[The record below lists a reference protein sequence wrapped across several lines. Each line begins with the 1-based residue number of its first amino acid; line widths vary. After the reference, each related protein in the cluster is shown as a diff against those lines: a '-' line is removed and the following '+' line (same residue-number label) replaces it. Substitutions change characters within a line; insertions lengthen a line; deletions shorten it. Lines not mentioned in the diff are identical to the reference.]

1 MTDPKPPEHLPSSA
15 ATAEPVRQSPA
26 GRLAR
31 FYETLTPAALP
42 GLDQL
47 YAPDA
52 RFRDPFNEVAG
63 TAAIRRIFE
72 HMFATTEAPRFEV
85 TDCKE
90 LSHVALDEVE
100 QRGRSR
106 YLVAVPLKDA
116 TGMLQ
121 ALLVVERMP
130 FFALHE
136 ETLQMLNLLLGYY
149 ADSLN
154 AARIAEPI
162 LRAVPACPPTFAFEL
177 MRVWHIRR
185 AAGVRSALVALEFRS
200 QPGFDDLALQ
210 IERLQ
215 RALDSVWACASTHG
229 RVLFTLMPLAGE
241 SAAQGYANRVEGWIA
256 QNRGATLEEAG
267 VTTRVVLL
275 DQLPPEQL
283 LLTLLQQCHVP
294 AETRTERPRA

>member
-1 MTDPKPPEHLPSSA
+1 
-15 ATAEPVRQSPA
+15 
-26 GRLAR
+26 
-31 FYETLTPAALP
+31 
-42 GLDQL
+42 
-47 YAPDA
+47 
-52 RFRDPFNEVAG
+52 
-63 TAAIRRIFE
+63 
-72 HMFATTEAPRFEV
+72 
-85 TDCKE
+85 
-90 LSHVALDEVE
+90 
-100 QRGRSR
+100 
-106 YLVAVPLKDA
+106 
-116 TGMLQ
+116 
-121 ALLVVERMP
+121 MP

-162 LRAVPACPPTFAFEL
+162 LRAVPACPPAFAFEL
-177 MRVWHIRR
+177 MRVWHIRQTS
-185 AAGVRSALVALEFRS
+185 GVRSALVALEFRS

-215 RALDSVWACASTHG
+215 RALDSVWACESAHG

-267 VTTRVVLL
+267 VATRVVLL
-275 DQLPPEQL
+275 DQLPPAQL
-283 LLTLLQQCHVP
+283 LQTLLQQCHVP

>member
-1 MTDPKPPEHLPSSA
+1 MHRLDGDTLRRVPDHSLGTPFELNTTDPLITFALE
-15 ATAEPVRQSPA
+15 RQ
-26 GRLAR
+26 
-31 FYETLTPAALP
+31 
-42 GLDQL
+42 
-47 YAPDA
+47 
-52 RFRDPFNEVAG
+52 
-63 TAAIRRIFE
+63 
-72 HMFATTEAPRFEV
+72 
-85 TDCKE
+85 E
-90 LSHVALDEVE
+90 LSHVALDELE

-106 YLVAVPLKDA
+106 YLVVVPLKDA
-116 TGMLQ
+116 VGTLQ

-162 LRAVPACPPTFAFEL
+162 LRAVPACPPAFAFEL
-177 MRVWHIRR
+177 MRVWHIRQTS
-185 AAGVRSALVALEFRS
+185 GVRSALVALEFRS

-215 RALDSVWACASTHG
+215 RALDSVWACDSAHG
-229 RVLFTLMPLAGE
+229 RVLLTLMPLAGE

-275 DQLPPEQL
+275 DQLPPAHL
-283 LLTLLQQCHVP
+283 LNTLLQQCHVP